1 MFFVVLEYQVSQL
14 HRVALPA
21 LISMLQR
28 YNFFLKY
35 TNIFAIIL
43 SIFTKTFTISLHP
56 VVEITQ
62 SRSNI
67 FSIAVEKEKSPDARA
82 SGLTCLS

>member
-1 MFFVVLEYQVSQL
+1 MVLNYC
-14 HRVALPA
+14 ATNYIGWPLPA

-56 VVEITQ
+56 VVENFP

-67 FSIAVEKEKSPDARA
+67 FSIALEKEKSPDARA